1 MAALAGIALGDPG
14 EWLAWTIAFSL
25 ALGFAGATQ
34 DVVVDGWRINVAPV
48 ERQALMASWSEVGYR
63 IGVLAAGAG
72 ALLLADRF
80 RMAGGVFFHGSVDD
94 SRHGRRFS
102 PRSRNRTKRRRIRR

>member
-1 MAALAGIALGDPG
+1 MTRRCWVAGSGAGEVGSSLRRFAVVAALMGVAFGDPG
-14 EWLAWTIAFSL
+14 RWLAWTVVFSL

-34 DVVVDGWRINVAPV
+34 DVVIDGWRINVAPS

-63 IGVLAAGAG
+63 VGVLAAGAG

-80 RMAGGVFFHGSVDD
+80 VW
-94 SRHGRRFS
+94 RR
-102 PRSRNRTKRRRIRR
+102 